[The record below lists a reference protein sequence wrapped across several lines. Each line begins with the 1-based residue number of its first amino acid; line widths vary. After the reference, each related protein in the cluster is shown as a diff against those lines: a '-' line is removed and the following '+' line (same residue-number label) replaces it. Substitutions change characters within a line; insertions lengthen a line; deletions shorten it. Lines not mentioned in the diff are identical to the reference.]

1 MTVASAQDVP
11 ACCRDKAWGSDIME
25 EDGVYSFAF
34 GDNGVTVVHVAGA
47 DLRVISIIGGH
58 PALEGLMDSIEWH

>member
-1 MTVASAQDVP
+1 
-11 ACCRDKAWGSDIME
+11 ME

-47 DLRVISIIGGH
+47 DLRVISIMEDI
-58 PALEGLMDSIEWH
+58 PPLEGLMDSIEWR